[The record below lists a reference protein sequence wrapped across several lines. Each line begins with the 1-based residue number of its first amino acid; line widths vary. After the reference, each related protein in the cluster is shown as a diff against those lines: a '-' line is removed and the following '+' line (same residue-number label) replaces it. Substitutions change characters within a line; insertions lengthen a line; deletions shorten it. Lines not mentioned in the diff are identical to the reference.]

1 MATPLD
7 VASKAVATACA
18 LCSNLVTISSLNPL
32 TVKPSNLFNLSLSKI
47 GVSDTGTFVESL
59 IETFPQFAQNMQELS
74 LTVDT
79 QLGLV
84 VNFIESLL
92 DQA

>member
-1 MATPLD
+1 MATSLD
-7 VASKAVATACA
+7 VASKAVASACA

-32 TVKPSNLFNLSLSKI
+32 SVKPANLFDLSLSKI
-47 GVSDTGTFVESL
+47 GVSDTGTFLESL
-59 IETFPQFAQNMQELS
+59 TEDFPQFAESLQELS
-74 LTVDT
+74 LTTDT

-84 VNFIESLL
+84 VNFLESLL